1 MIKINLILLKKRQL
15 YFLLIGIVNVFITNL
30 FLQLFLL
37 YFSTSISTLISQHIN
52 IFLGLSFYSKYV
64 FKVTKLK
71 KRNIMRYLFVSYI
84 LWIANWF
91 SINLI
96 FTFFGFSKNLSA
108 LFVLPFLAL
117 ISYLSQKFFIF
128 KN

>member
-1 MIKINLILLKKRQL
+1 MIKFNLILFKKRQI
-15 YFLLIGIVNVFITNL
+15 YFLLIGIANVFITNL
-30 FLQLFLL
+30 FLQIFLL

-52 IFLGLSFYSKYV
+52 IILGLNFYSKFV
-64 FKVTKLK
+64 FNLKKLK
-71 KRNIMRYLFVSYI
+71 KRNILRYLFVSYI

-96 FTFFGFSKNLSA
+96 FTIFGFSKNLSA
-108 LFVLPFLAL
+108 LLVLPFLAL
-117 ISYLSQKFFIF
+117 ISYLSQKLYIF